1 MSLIEVFILAVGL
14 SMDAFAISVCK
25 GLNMKK
31 LNLKQG
37 FIIAFMF
44 GFFQLAMPI
53 IGYFF
58 CRPFEGYIK
67 NFDHWIIFGLLSF
80 IGIKMIIDCI
90 KEIKESKKEK
100 IKEQNF
106 ITEANSEIKGVDSS
120 QEKNNEQKL
129 KFGEV
134 ISLSIATSIDALAV
148 GITFAIVDINI
159 FTSCLI
165 IGVVTLALCFV
176 GVIVG
181 NFFGS
186 KIKSTAEILGGS
198 ILILIGLKILLE
210 HLGVL
215 IF

>member
-1 MSLIEVFILAVGL
+1 MSLAEVFILAVGL

-25 GLNMKK
+25 GLNMKR

-44 GFFQLAMPI
+44 GLFQLAMPI

-58 CRPFEGYIK
+58 CSPFESYIK
-67 NFDHWIIFGLLSF
+67 NFDHWIIFGLLFF
-80 IGIKMIIDCI
+80 IGTKMIIDCI
-90 KEIKESKKEK
+90 KEIRGSKKDKNNLQDFNVE
-100 IKEQNF
+100 IKENKEVAEDFKQ
-106 ITEANSEIKGVDSS
+106 SGV
-120 QEKNNEQKL
+120 EQKL

-134 ISLSIATSIDALAV
+134 LSLAFATSIDALAV
-148 GITFAIVDINI
+148 GITFAIVDTNI

-165 IGVVTLALCFV
+165 IGIVTLVLCFV
-176 GVIVG
+176 GVIIG

-186 KIKSTAEILGGS
+186 KIKSVAEILGGL

-215 IF
+215 VF

>member
-1 MSLIEVFILAVGL
+1 MSLLEIIILAVGL

-44 GFFQLAMPI
+44 GLFQLAMPI

-58 CRPFEGYIK
+58 CSPFEGYIK

-90 KEIKESKKEK
+90 KEIKSDKNEK
-100 IKEQNF
+100 INLQETNAEEKQGAK
-106 ITEANSEIKGVDSS
+106 TE
-120 QEKNNEQKL
+120 NNLNKLENDQKL

-134 ISLSIATSIDALAV
+134 VSLAIATSIDALAV
-148 GITFAIVDINI
+148 GITFAMVDANI

-165 IGVVTLALCFV
+165 IGVITLALCFV
-176 GVIVG
+176 GVIIG

-186 KIKSTAEILGGS
+186 KIKSIAEILGGS

-215 IF
+215 MF